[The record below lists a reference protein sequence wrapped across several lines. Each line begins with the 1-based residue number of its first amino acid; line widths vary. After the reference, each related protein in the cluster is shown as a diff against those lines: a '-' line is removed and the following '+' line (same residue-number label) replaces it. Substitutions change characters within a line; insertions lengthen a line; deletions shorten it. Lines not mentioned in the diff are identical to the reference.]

1 MGGIIIFGSEW
12 AFCPVLEAGKMYKDL
27 NEFDKGQ
34 IMMARQMGQSI
45 S

>member
-1 MGGIIIFGSEW
+1 MYSE
-12 AFCPVLEAGKMYKDL
+12 ASELFVLKVDVFEAGKMYKDL

-34 IMMARQMGQSI
+34 IIMARQLGQSI